1 MFGQL
6 INWIRLPF
14 RKDRKS
20 YLLYYRMLGFLPKNL
35 RFYDE
40 AMMHRS
46 YEGHENGLQGQHIN
60 NERLEFLGDAILDAV
75 VGDIVFRH
83 FQGRREGFLT
93 NTRSKIVQRETLNR
107 IAVQIGLDKLVKSSG
122 HSSAHN
128 NYMYGNA
135 FEALVG
141 AIYLDYGYGKC
152 MEFMKRRIL
161 NHYVDLERMSEEE
174 TNFKSKFIEWCQ
186 KNKLKPE
193 FTIKKESL
201 DKSGSPLFKSAA
213 LADGFELGEGTGY
226 SKKESQQ
233 KAAKKALKTIQSR
246 KRFAEHL
253 KELKAIQIAEEAS
266 QETSIDEEARTI
278 QIAEEAAFNQ
288 LQTEDAANNSSA
300 ENAGS
305 IETSADS
312 NVKEPL
318 MEEPSTQ
325 AVMPEGSG
333 TPEEAE
339 GIAPKDEPNEG
350 AEEPGPSVI
359 EQP

>member
-1 MFGQL
+1 
-6 INWIRLPF
+6 
-14 RKDRKS
+14 
-20 YLLYYRMLGFLPKNL
+20 MLGFLPKNL
-35 RFYDE
+35 RYYNL

-46 YEGHENGLQGQHIN
+46 YESHGNGAQGQHIN

-107 IAVQIGLDKLVKSSG
+107 IAVQIGLDKMVKSSG

-152 MEFMKRRIL
+152 MEFMKKRIL

-193 FTIKKESL
+193 FSIKKESL
-201 DKSGSPLFKSAA
+201 DRNGSPLFKSAA
-213 LADGFELGEGTGY
+213 LADGIELGEGTGY

-233 KAAKKALKTIQSR
+233 KAAKKAFKTIQSR
-246 KRFAEHL
+246 KRFAEHI
-253 KELKAIQIAEEAS
+253 KELKAIQLAEEAS
-266 QETSIDEEARTI
+266 QAALNEEDASTI
-278 QIAEEAAFNQ
+278 LEAEEAAFNQ
-288 LQTEDAANNSSA
+288 QQIEESVSSVTATEDALVA
-300 ENAGS
+300 EAF
-305 IETSADS
+305 ADD
-312 NVKEPL
+312 
-318 MEEPSTQ
+318 
-325 AVMPEGSG
+325 A
-333 TPEEAE
+333 
-339 GIAPKDEPNEG
+339 KDETQDTAILDEISQVR
-350 AEEPGPSVI
+350 EENSEISQEEIMEKQNTSDGFLS
-359 EQP
+359 